1 MVETLKK
8 MSEPTRE
15 ALMDA
20 ARSLD
25 YAPTLLLPGIT
36 IKTDGTEDTYPIEAM
51 QVAQFSGDD
60 LQAGREGHPGGGAVR
75 FRRSFSGGRTPA
87 THGGPPPE
95 GARTMLALAAAVV
108 FGLALILDW
117 ADADLGDA
125 FTSMTL
131 LMLGLLLLSLHLAG
145 IGASYRPRVGARR
158 R

>member
-1 MVETLKK
+1 
-8 MSEPTRE
+8 
-15 ALMDA
+15 
-20 ARSLD
+20 
-25 YAPTLLLPGIT
+25 
-36 IKTDGTEDTYPIEAM
+36 
-51 QVAQFSGDD
+51 
-60 LQAGREGHPGGGAVR
+60 
-75 FRRSFSGGRTPA
+75 
-87 THGGPPPE
+87 
-95 GARTMLALAAAVV
+95 MLALAAAVV